1 MDTDQD
7 RATRHHQARRAVDVE
22 SGEQEAGMSGSTESA
37 AGGQRVATEELRS
50 RFYQS
55 VAETLT
61 LLHTAPGY
69 DRRLAVVE
77 IARILAATM
86 DLPLVW
92 IGRRAPD
99 ETIVQVL
106 AAAGPE
112 SAYASTLRLSN
123 RADDP
128 GGSGPVGVALRE
140 RRAQAVLIDAPM
152 FAPWQARAALHGF
165 SSCTAAAADTRDG
178 GQLTL
183 AVYAGRDSGDLRGEL
198 LDWAQRLA
206 GELARFWDHQALVER
221 SARMSRYRDAQR
233 TIQRA
238 LLDQP
243 DPEAVYRTLAQ
254 SLVDIAGAAAVD
266 VHVVE
271 PETSLLRRA
280 ALVGPIAAAMQPLS
294 PSLRQADGAGLTV
307 PMLAL
312 QSRERQVRV
321 RPRERQDMSPIWR
334 HEPLAQMGAMGCW
347 PIMPIAGG
355 TAVHPSDPLGVFVIV
370 TREEDALDEEMC
382 RLLDELADAT
392 GLALSQ
398 HERRR
403 MLLEEQQRQ
412 TYLALHDALTGLP
425 NRRALDMHLECA
437 ITRAERSERLV
448 AAGMLDLD
456 DLKPINDRHGHA
468 VGDRLLVEVAQ
479 RLQRALRPEDYVA
492 RLGGDEFVLVC
503 EGLHHEAELEPLLER
518 VWQRLREPLQIDGA
532 TFHLAASLGIALFP
546 DHAKGSGEQLLR
558 RADQAMYQVKA
569 RKRQRERWWSTP
581 LTSAEPP
588 YAPDDDGRNQ
598 PPYGPSA
605 SAVLHAWRD
614 LVMPRVPAL
623 IVAFHAELQ
632 AHEGIARLL
641 EVLPDADREQLNDR
655 FARHLQLL
663 LQPELDIDTHRAQAS
678 RAGRFHAAAGL
689 EEVWLLEG
697 IERLRDLIAAM
708 LGDAAS
714 RDRRPLSIVLQR
726 LGLERQW
733 QLESMREM
741 QRARV
746 ALLARLN
753 ALAWSADGYLE
764 LIQGVVDML
773 AAHDEITSCA
783 VGRPDHSGQLTYE
796 AVGGE
801 AFANYLR
808 ALARGEAAPIRVNAD
823 SPQGGGPTGRA
834 WRTSTIQRCLH
845 YGTDPVM
852 ASWSKQALAIGIV
865 SSVAVPLCPLPPT
878 PSAVLTIYSA
888 YAGGLQS
895 EDQQA
900 FVDQL
905 KNLLDLALARLAPP
919 RPGTALLPFFVR
931 ERWRALI
938 ATEALQVHYQ
948 PVVRLS
954 DGQVTELEA
963 LARVR
968 DVDGQLLMPGRFLP
982 ALGDDDLVVLFRNVL
997 AQATARREQLAD
1009 AGHALDMSVNAP
1021 AAALQ
1026 DPRYAEAAAAVLA
1039 SGTCRAESLLFEI
1052 LESPLGMEHDASQA
1066 MAGMRAFK
1074 ALGVRLVEDDLG
1086 AGYSSLIRLRQ
1097 WPFDRVKIDQAIV
1110 MQVVDDPLRTL
1121 RFIRQLIRLGH
1132 DLDLEVVV
1140 EGLETAG
1147 LIEAALLL
1155 GADMGQGYALARPMP
1170 GEDLSP
1176 WLRDFHS
1183 GWGSAVPDT
1192 ALGALAGTLLWEEH
1206 LHAVPAE
1213 PAFWRQHAEA
1223 PCPAGRYLER
1233 GQLRWP
1239 ALHEAHAAM
1248 HAAALAGPHDTGYRQ
1263 ARECFL
1269 ALLIEQMRIE
1279 ERGQEAAA

>member
-1 MDTDQD
+1 MDTDVNG
-7 RATRHHQARRAVDVE
+7 ATRHHQTRRTVDVE
-22 SGEQEAGMSGSTESA
+22 SGEQA
-37 AGGQRVATEELRS
+37 AGTNGLKAPVTGDAQAAGLELRS

-86 DLPLVW
+86 SLPLVW
-92 IGRRAPD
+92 IGRRPPEEAA
-99 ETIVQVL
+99 VQVL

-112 SAYASTLRLSN
+112 SDYATTLQLSN
-123 RADDP
+123 RADEP
-128 GGSGPVGVALRE
+128 GGSGPVGIALRE
-140 RRAQAVLIDAPM
+140 HRAQAAAIDAPV
-152 FAPWQARAALHGF
+152 FAPWRAAAARHGF
-165 SSCTAAAADTRDG
+165 SSCIVAAADTRDG
-178 GQLTL
+178 GQLIL
-183 AVYAGRDSGDLRGEL
+183 AVYAGGSADLSEDL

-206 GELARFWDHQALVER
+206 DELARFWDHQALVER

-243 DPEAVYRTLAQ
+243 DPDAVYRTLAQ

-266 VHVVE
+266 VHVAE
-271 PETSLLRRA
+271 PQTGLLRRA
-280 ALVGPIAAAMQPLS
+280 ALVGPIADALRQLS
-294 PSLRQADGAGLTV
+294 PSLRHDGREGLTT
-307 PMLAL
+307 PLLAL
-312 QSRERQVRV
+312 RSRQRQVRV
-321 RPRERQDMSPIWR
+321 RPRERKDMSPMWQ
-334 HEPLAQMGAMGCW
+334 HDPLAQMGAMGCW
-347 PIMPIAGG
+347 PIMPVSGGPAGH
-355 TAVHPSDPLGVFVIV
+355 TPEPVGVFVIV
-370 TREEDALDEEMC
+370 TREEDAFDDDLC

-403 MLLEEQQRQ
+403 LLQEEQQRQ

-437 ITRAERSERLV
+437 IARAERSGRLV
-448 AAGMLDLD
+448 ATGMLDLD
-456 DLKPINDRHGHA
+456 DLKPINDRYGHA

-479 RLQRALRPEDYVA
+479 RLQHALRPEDYVA

-503 EGLHHEAELEPLLER
+503 EGLHHERELEPLLER
-518 VWQRLREPLQIDGA
+518 VWQRLSEPLVIDGV
-532 TFHLAASLGIALFP
+532 TFQLAASLGIALFP
-546 DHAKGSGEQLLR
+546 DHARASGEQLLR

-581 LTSAEPP
+581 LVPAEPAL
-588 YAPDDDGRNQ
+588 APEDDGRSQ

-605 SAVLHAWRD
+605 EAVLRPWVE
-614 LVMPRVPAL
+614 LVAPRVPAL
-623 IVAFHAELQ
+623 IAAFNAELQ
-632 AHEGIARLL
+632 GHEGIARLL
-641 EVLPDADREQLNDR
+641 EVLPDADREQLTDR
-655 FARHLQLL
+655 FTKHVRVL
-663 LQPELDIDTHRAQAS
+663 LQPALDIETHRAQAS

-708 LGDAAS
+708 LGDDAR
-714 RDRRPLSIVLQR
+714 RDRRALGIVLQR

-733 QLESMREM
+733 QLESMRDL

-753 ALAWSADGYLE
+753 ALAWSADGFLE

-773 AAHDEITSCA
+773 AAHDEIASCA
-783 VGRPDHSGQLTYE
+783 VGRPDASGQLTYE

-801 AFANYLR
+801 PSTNYLI
-808 ALARGEAAPIRVNAD
+808 ALGRGEAVPIRVNAD
-823 SPQGGGPTGRA
+823 SPLGGGPTGRA
-834 WRTSTIQRCLH
+834 WRTATVQRCLH
-845 YGTDPVM
+845 YGTDPAMV
-852 ASWSKQALAIGIV
+852 AWREQALAMGVV
-865 SSVAVPLCPLPPT
+865 SSVAVPLCPLPAT
-878 PSAVLTIYSA
+878 PSAVLTIYSP

-931 ERWRALI
+931 QRWRALI
-938 ATEALQVHYQ
+938 ATDALQVHYQ
-948 PVVRLS
+948 PVVRLR
-954 DGQVTELEA
+954 DGRVTELEA
-963 LARVR
+963 LARLR
-968 DVDGQLLMPGRFLP
+968 DSDDQLLMPGRFLP
-982 ALGDDDLVVLFRNVL
+982 ALGDDDLVGLFRQVL
-997 AQATARREQLAD
+997 LQATAERERLAQL
-1009 AGHALDMSVNAP
+1009 GHSLDMSVNAP
-1021 AAALQ
+1021 AEALQ

-1039 SGTCRAESLLFEI
+1039 AGTCRAESLLFEI
-1052 LESPLGMEHDASQA
+1052 LESPLGMEHDAPEA
-1066 MAGMRAFK
+1066 MTGMRALK

-1097 WPFDRVKIDQAIV
+1097 WPFDRIKIDQAIV
-1110 MQVVDDPLRTL
+1110 MQAVDDPLRTL

-1140 EGLETAG
+1140 EGLETLG
-1147 LIEAALLL
+1147 LSEAALLL

-1170 GEDLSP
+1170 AGALPD
-1176 WLRDFHS
+1176 WLRNVHH
-1183 GWGSAVPDT
+1183 GWTATVPST
-1192 ALGALAGTLLWEEH
+1192 ALGALAGALLWEEH
-1206 LHAVPAE
+1206 LHALPLDST
-1213 PAFWRQHAEA
+1213 FWRQHVDAA
-1223 PCPAGRYLER
+1223 CAVGRYLDR
-1233 GQLRWP
+1233 SVLPLTLLR
-1239 ALHEAHAAM
+1239 EAHEAM
-1248 HAAALAGPHDTGYRQ
+1248 HAAALAGPHDAGYRH
-1263 ARECFL
+1263 ARERFL
-1269 ALLIEQMRIE
+1269 SLLIEQVGIE
-1279 ERGQEAAA
+1279 ESQRAAAA

>member
-1 MDTDQD
+1 M
-7 RATRHHQARRAVDVE
+7 E
-22 SGEQEAGMSGSTESA
+22 SGKQAVGTNGRKTPGSGDA
-37 AGGQRVATEELRS
+37 QAPGLELRS

-86 DLPLVW
+86 NLPLVW
-92 IGRRAPD
+92 IGRRSPD
-99 ETIVQVL
+99 EATVQVL

-112 SAYASTLRLSN
+112 ADYATTLQLSN
-123 RADDP
+123 RADEP
-128 GGSGPVGVALRE
+128 GGSGPVGIALRE
-140 RRAQAVLIDAPM
+140 RRAQAAAIDAPL
-152 FAPWQARAALHGF
+152 FAPWRDAAARHGF
-165 SSCTAAAADTRDG
+165 GSCIAAAADTRDG
-178 GQLTL
+178 GQLAL
-183 AVYAGRDSGDLRGEL
+183 AVYAGAGADLSEDL

-206 GELARFWDHQALVER
+206 DELARFWDHQALVER

-243 DPEAVYRTLAQ
+243 DPDAVYRTLAQ

-266 VHVVE
+266 VHLAE
-271 PETSLLRRA
+271 PQTGLLQRV
-280 ALVGPIAAAMQPLS
+280 ALIGPIADALRQLS
-294 PSLRQADGAGLTV
+294 PSLRRDGREGTPTPL
-307 PMLAL
+307 LAL
-312 QSRERQVRV
+312 RSRQRQIRV
-321 RPRERQDMSPIWR
+321 RPRERQDMSPMWQ
-334 HEPLAQMGAMGCW
+334 HDPLAQMGAMGCW
-347 PIMPIAGG
+347 PIMPVSVGAAGR
-355 TAVHPSDPLGVFVIV
+355 SSEPLGVFVVV
-370 TREEDALDEEMC
+370 TREEDAFDEELC

-403 MLLEEQQRQ
+403 MLFEEQQRQ

-437 ITRAERSERLV
+437 ITRAERNERLV

-503 EGLHHEAELEPLLER
+503 EGLHDESELEPLLER
-518 VWQRLREPLQIDGA
+518 VWQRLREPLDINGT

-581 LTSAEPP
+581 LIAAELLPTP
-588 YAPDDDGRNQ
+588 EDDGRNQ

-605 SAVLHAWRD
+605 AAVLQPWCD
-614 LVMPRVPAL
+614 LVAPRLPAL
-623 IVAFHAELQ
+623 IAAFQAELT

-641 EVLPDADREQLNDR
+641 DVLSDADRKQLSER
-655 FARHLQLL
+655 FTRHLHVL
-663 LQPELDIDTHRAQAS
+663 LQPELDIDAHRVQAS

-708 LGDAAS
+708 LGDAAA

-733 QLESMREM
+733 QLESMREL

-852 ASWSKQALAIGIV
+852 ASWKEQALVIGIV

-938 ATEALQVHYQ
+938 ATDALQVHYQ

-982 ALGDDDLVVLFRNVL
+982 ALGDDDLVVLFRHVL
-997 AQATARREQLAD
+997 AQATAGREQLAD
-1009 AGHALDMSVNAP
+1009 AGHALDLSVNAP

-1026 DPRYAEAAAAVLA
+1026 DPRYAEAAATVLA
-1039 SGTCRAESLLFEI
+1039 AGTCRAESLLFEI
-1052 LESPLGMEHDASQA
+1052 LESPLGMEHDAPQA

-1140 EGLETAG
+1140 EGLETPG

-1170 GEDLSP
+1170 LGDLP
-1176 WLRDFHS
+1176 AWLRDFHS
-1183 GWGSAVPDT
+1183 GWAADAPAT
-1192 ALGALAGTLLWEEH
+1192 ALGALAGALLWEEH
-1206 LHAVPAE
+1206 LHALPHDVVL
-1213 PAFWRQHAEA
+1213 WRQHVEA
-1223 PCPAGRYLER
+1223 TCAAGRYLEGSHR
-1233 GQLRWP
+1233 PLALLR
-1239 ALHEAHAAM
+1239 EAHEAM
-1248 HAAALAGPHDTGYRQ
+1248 HAAALAGPMDGRYRQ
-1263 ARECFL
+1263 AREHFL
-1269 ALLIEQMRIE
+1269 ARLIEQVAVE
-1279 ERGQEAAA
+1279 EGRSAEVA

>member
-1 MDTDQD
+1 
-7 RATRHHQARRAVDVE
+7 
-22 SGEQEAGMSGSTESA
+22 MSTPDADSA
-37 AGGQRVATEELRS
+37 QTASLELRS

-69 DRRLAVVE
+69 DRRLAIVE
-77 IARILAATM
+77 ITGILAATM
-86 DLPLVW
+86 SLPLVW
-92 IGRRAPD
+92 IGRRSPG
-99 ETIVQVL
+99 ETAVQVL

-112 SAYASTLRLSN
+112 SAYASALQLSSS
-123 RADDP
+123 ATDP
-128 GGSGPVGVALRE
+128 GGSGPVGIALRE
-140 RRAQAVLIDAPM
+140 RRAQAVAIDAPV
-152 FAPWQARAALHGF
+152 FEPWHAAAARHGF
-165 SSCTAAAADTRDG
+165 SSCIAAAADTRDG

-183 AVYAGRDSGDLRGEL
+183 AVYAGRGSADLSRDL
-198 LDWAQRLA
+198 LDWAQRLTD
-206 GELARFWDHQALVER
+206 ELARFWDHQALVER

-243 DPEAVYRTLAQ
+243 DPDAVHRTLAQ

-266 VHVVE
+266 VHVADPHGE
-271 PETSLLRRA
+271 KLRRVA
-280 ALVGPIAAAMQPLS
+280 VIGPIAPALERLS
-294 PSLRQADGAGLTV
+294 PTLRPSELAGV
-307 PMLAL
+307 PTPLLAL
-312 QSRERQVRV
+312 QLRQRQVRV
-321 RPRERQDMSPIWR
+321 RPRERSDMSPMWQ

-347 PIMPIAGG
+347 PIMPVA
-355 TAVHPSDPLGVFVIV
+355 SDIDGQPPEPLGVFVVV
-370 TREEDALDEEMC
+370 TREEDAFDDELC

-403 MLLEEQQRQ
+403 ALLEEQQRQ
-412 TYLALHDALTGLP
+412 TYLALHDSLTGLP

-437 ITRAERSERLV
+437 IERAERSERLV
-448 AAGMLDLD
+448 AVGMLDLD

-468 VGDRLLVEVAQ
+468 VGDRLLTEVAQ
-479 RLQRALRPEDYVA
+479 RLRDALRPDDYVA

-503 EGLHHEAELEPLLER
+503 EGLRDEEELEPLLDR

-532 TFHLAASLGIALFP
+532 SFELAASLGIAIFP

-558 RADQAMYQVKA
+558 RADQAMYQVKS

-581 LTSAEPP
+581 LTAHSEPALP
-588 YAPDDDGRNQ
+588 AADDGRGQ
-598 PPYGPSA
+598 VPYGPSA
-605 SAVLHAWRD
+605 AAVLQPWRE
-614 LVMPRVPAL
+614 LVAPRVPAL
-623 IVAFHAELQ
+623 LAAFNAELQ
-632 AHEGIARLL
+632 GHDGIARLFA
-641 EVLPDADREQLNDR
+641 VLPEADRALINER
-655 FARHLQLL
+655 FARHVQLL
-663 LQPELDIDTHRAQAS
+663 LEPDLDIGTHRTRSS
-678 RAGRFHAAAGL
+678 RAGRFHAAVGL
-689 EEVWLLEG
+689 DEVWLLEG

-708 LGDAAS
+708 LGDVS
-714 RDRRPLSIVLQR
+714 PHDRRPLSIVLQR

-733 QLESMREM
+733 QLESMRDL

-753 ALAWSADGYLE
+753 TLAWSADGYLE

-773 AAHDEITSCA
+773 SGHDEISSCA
-783 VGRPDHSGQLTYE
+783 VGRPDHTGELTYE

-808 ALARGEAAPIRVNAD
+808 VLARGEAAPIGVSAGD
-823 SPQGGGPTGRA
+823 PQGGGPTGRA
-834 WRTSTIQRCLH
+834 WRTATIQRCLH
-845 YGTDPVM
+845 YGTDPTMDVWREPAVAM
-852 ASWSKQALAIGIV
+852 GIV
-865 SSVAVPLCPLPPT
+865 SSVAVPLCPVRAT
-878 PSAVLTIYSA
+878 PSAVLTLYSP

-905 KNLLDLALARLAPP
+905 KNLLDLALARLSPP

-938 ATEALQVHYQ
+938 GTDALQVHYQ

-954 DGQVTELEA
+954 DGRVTELEA
-963 LARVR
+963 LARLR
-968 DVDGQLLMPGRFLP
+968 DIDGQLLMPGRFLP
-982 ALGDDDLVVLFRNVL
+982 ALGDDDLLALFRNVL
-997 AQATARREQLAD
+997 TQTADQRARLAA

-1026 DPRYAEAAAAVLA
+1026 DGRYAEAAAEVLA
-1039 SGTCRAESLLFEI
+1039 AGSCGAGSLLFEI
-1052 LESPLGMEHDASQA
+1052 LESPLGTEHDAAEA
-1066 MAGMRAFK
+1066 MAGMRALK

-1110 MQVVDDPLRTL
+1110 MQAADDPLRTL

-1140 EGLETAG
+1140 EGLETPG
-1147 LIEAALLL
+1147 LIEAALLM

-1170 GEDLSP
+1170 GEAVAG
-1176 WLRDFHS
+1176 WLGDFRH
-1183 GWGSAVPDT
+1183 GWTHAVPHT
-1192 ALGALAGTLLWEEH
+1192 ALGALAGALLWEEH
-1206 LHAVPAE
+1206 LHALPHGSV
-1213 PAFWRQHAEA
+1213 FWQQHAESA
-1223 PCPAGRYLER
+1223 CTSGRYLDR
-1233 GQLRWP
+1233 LP
-1239 ALHEAHAAM
+1239 SSPSPSALYEAHDAM
-1248 HAAALAGPHDTGYRQ
+1248 HAAALAGPHDARYR
-1263 ARECFL
+1263 ACRDRFL
-1269 ALLIEQMRIE
+1269 GLLIEQVAIE
-1279 ERGQEAAA
+1279 EGPHATS

>member
-1 MDTDQD
+1 MDTDVD
-7 RATRHHQARRAVDVE
+7 RATRHQQARMAVDVE
-22 SGEQEAGMSGSTESA
+22 SGEQEAGMSGPVGA
-37 AGGQRVATEELRS
+37 AGGPLRAAHVELRS

-86 DLPLVW
+86 SLPLVW
-92 IGRRAPD
+92 IGRRAPN
-99 ETIVQVL
+99 EVVVQVL
-106 AAAGPE
+106 AAAGPQ
-112 SAYASTLRLSN
+112 SDYAAELHLSN
-123 RADDP
+123 RADDA
-128 GGSGPVGVALRE
+128 GGSGPVGIALRE
-140 RRAQAVLIDAPM
+140 HRAQAVSIDAPM
-152 FAPWQARAALHGF
+152 FAPWRAAAAQHGF
-165 SSCTAAAADTRDG
+165 SSCIAAAADTRDG

-183 AVYAGRDSGDLRGEL
+183 AVYAGGSADLSEDL

-206 GELARFWDHQALVER
+206 DELARFWDHQALVER

-243 DPEAVYRTLAQ
+243 DPDAVYRTLAQ
-254 SLVDIAGAAAVD
+254 ALVEIAGAAAVD
-266 VHVVE
+266 VHILD
-271 PETSLLRRA
+271 TQTTQLRRA
-280 ALVGPIAAAMQPLS
+280 ALVGPIAAALQPLS
-294 PSLRQADGAGLTV
+294 PSLRHADGSGLTV

-321 RPRERQDMSPIWR
+321 RPRERRDMSPIWQ

-347 PIMPIAGG
+347 PIMPLTGG
-355 TAVHPSDPLGVFVIV
+355 AAARPDPLGVFVIV

-403 MLLEEQQRQ
+403 MLFEEQQRQ

-437 ITRAERSERLV
+437 IARAERNERLV
-448 AAGMLDLD
+448 AAGMLDQD

-503 EGLHHEAELEPLLER
+503 EGLHDEGELEPLLER
-518 VWQRLREPLQIDGA
+518 VWQRLREPLEIDGA

-581 LTSAEPP
+581 LIAAEPP
-588 YAPDDDGRNQ
+588 TPEDDGRNQ
-598 PPYGPSA
+598 PPYGLSA
-605 SAVLHAWRD
+605 AAVLQPWCETVA
-614 LVMPRVPAL
+614 PRLPAL
-623 IVAFHAELQ
+623 ITAFHAELM

-641 EVLPDADREQLNDR
+641 DVLPDADREQLSSR
-655 FARHLQLL
+655 FARHLHLL
-663 LQPELDIDTHRAQAS
+663 LQPELDIDAHRAQAS

-708 LGDAAS
+708 LGDAAA

-733 QLESMREM
+733 QLESMREL

-834 WRTSTIQRCLH
+834 WRSSTIQRCLH

-852 ASWSKQALAIGIV
+852 ASWKDQALAIGIV

-878 PSAVLTIYSA
+878 PAAVLTIYSA

-938 ATEALQVHYQ
+938 ATDALQVHYQ

-954 DGQVTELEA
+954 DGRVTELEA

-968 DVDGQLLMPGRFLP
+968 DSDGQLLMPGRFLP
-982 ALGDDDLVVLFRNVL
+982 ALGDDDLVVLFRHVL
-997 AQATARREQLAD
+997 AQATAGREQLAD
-1009 AGHALDMSVNAP
+1009 AGHALDLSVNAP

-1026 DPRYAEAAAAVLA
+1026 DPRYAEAAAEVLA
-1039 SGTCRAESLLFEI
+1039 ATPCRAESLLFEI
-1052 LESPLGMEHDASQA
+1052 LESPLGMEHDDTQA

-1140 EGLETAG
+1140 EGLETPG

-1170 GEDLSP
+1170 LEELP
-1176 WLRDFHS
+1176 AWLRDYHS
-1183 GWGSAVPDT
+1183 GWGSTAPDT

-1206 LHAVPAE
+1206 LHSVPAE
-1213 PAFWRQHAEA
+1213 PAFWRQHADA
-1223 PCPAGRYLER
+1223 PCPAGRYLQR
-1233 GQLRWP
+1233 GQQRWP
-1239 ALHEAHAAM
+1239 ALHEAHEAM
-1248 HAAALAGPHDTGYRQ
+1248 HAAALAGPHDAGYRH
-1263 ARECFL
+1263 AREGFL
-1269 ALLIEQMRIE
+1269 TLLIEQMRAE
-1279 ERGQEAAA
+1279 ERSQDVAA